1 MAASDRF
8 YCTVFFLTFNTLLIL
23 FSNKMLVIKAGMHNM
38 LVRIANRVD
47 HDQTVS
53 SEAILCGSALFVYAF
68 LADN

>member
-1 MAASDRF
+1 
-8 YCTVFFLTFNTLLIL
+8 
-23 FSNKMLVIKAGMHNM
+23 MLVIKAGMHNM